1 MTAPVLMR
9 FFFHVAGKG
18 RTHRDDQ
25 GEVFATVQA
34 ARNHGARIAHELRHD
49 AYQDC
54 AVCITDA
61 AGVELARVPLGVGRR

>member
-1 MTAPVLMR
+1 MSP
-9 FFFHVAGKG
+9 G
-18 RTHRDDQ
+18 RGGPIGDDQ